1 VKNVTAVIL
10 LACAGTVCAQ
20 EKVNPY
26 ARDGQA
32 AEVGKGVFRI
42 YCSPCHGIRAQ
53 GGKGP
58 DLTRGTYA
66 VGDSDADLYKIIA
79 DGRPGTDMPANGSFL
94 GNEGVWRIVSFIRS
108 VAKPS
113 SESVSGD
120 AAAGEQV
127 FWGKGGCG
135 KCHAVG
141 SRGGKIGPELTL
153 IGRSRSAKYLRDSLT
168 DPDLDIADGYARI
181 EVTLRDGKKVS
192 GVERNSDFFSAQFLD
207 AQERYH
213 SYTTDE
219 VMSIS
224 RTKKSFMPAYGKAL
238 TVKELDDLVA
248 YMSQLGRRQ

>member
-1 VKNVTAVIL
+1 
-10 LACAGTVCAQ
+10 
-20 EKVNPY
+20 
-26 ARDGQA
+26 
-32 AEVGKGVFRI
+32 
-42 YCSPCHGIRAQ
+42 
-53 GGKGP
+53 
-58 DLTRGTYA
+58 
-66 VGDSDADLYKIIA
+66 
-79 DGRPGTDMPANGSFL
+79 
-94 GNEGVWRIVSFIRS
+94 
-108 VAKPS
+108 
-113 SESVSGD
+113 
-120 AAAGEQV
+120 
-127 FWGKGGCG
+127 
-135 KCHAVG
+135 
-141 SRGGKIGPELTL
+141 
-153 IGRSRSAKYLRDSLT
+153 LRDSLT